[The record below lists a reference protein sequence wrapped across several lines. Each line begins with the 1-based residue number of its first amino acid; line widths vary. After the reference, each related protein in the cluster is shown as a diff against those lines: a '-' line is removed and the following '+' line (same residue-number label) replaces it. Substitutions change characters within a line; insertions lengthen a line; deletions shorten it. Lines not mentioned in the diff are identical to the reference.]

1 MAHRLEAQG
10 EAILPRR
17 PLRQEALIGG
27 AAADGHD
34 VDLPRIVKIAA
45 QAPLIA
51 AVDRPSAGAIERA
64 HVGAVL
70 DVADDAQPR
79 VVPAA
84 KPYAKTQLDRDHAGN
99 KHEQID
105 KSNFRKPTQGSHSRW
120 LHCGRLASAGHC
132 GPLGVEPISASS
144 FWIALN

>member
-1 MAHRLEAQG
+1 MV
-10 EAILPRR
+10 LP
-17 PLRQEALIGG
+17 PI
-27 AAADGHD
+27 
-34 VDLPRIVKIAA
+34 VTMSTCSVKIAA

-51 AVDRPSAGAIERA
+51 AVDRPSAGAIERS

-70 DVADDAQPR
+70 DVPDDAQPR
-79 VVPAA
+79 VVPTA
-84 KPYAKTQLDRDHAGN
+84 KPYAKTQLNRDDAGN

-105 KSNFRKPTQGSHSRW
+105 NDNFRHSTQGSHSRL

-132 GPLGVEPISASS
+132 GPFGVEPISASS